1 MHIEYQ
7 FCWIDSFHKALKLS
21 VVGMRGVWNLEVEW
35 QILVIFVVPTSQDY
49 ENCGELSIALIYATE
64 YICLAVL
71 LTLTRE
77 LSNL

>member
-7 FCWIDSFHKALKLS
+7 FCWIDRFDKALKLS

-64 YICLAVL
+64 YSSLAV
-71 LTLTRE
+71 
-77 LSNL
+77 